1 MRCAGWSIAFALW
14 ALILLGAPAR
24 GEGMQ
29 DGGEAVESPSEP
41 KWHAV
46 RAPDGDRDAVT
57 ARLYGALLYTKV
69 SVDFSEA
76 PAREALGTLRAALG
90 VPLIG
95 RFRDDRLGYGIDPAT
110 PITLHVSKAPAL
122 DVLEEISAQ
131 CARDAGECTWQIR
144 KGFIEFG
151 TKRRLSVPAAREAR
165 TYYIA
170 DVIMDIPRLGGEE
183 DQPRATER
191 RRREEVA
198 LDLIGEIVE
207 NIEPDAWDYGQVD
220 YYEPEDL
227 AVRYEIDPERPKGDE
242 GGETRAGSGADPGAG
257 SAGARDP
264 LPPRRYV
271 APRKPAI
278 IRYWRDV
285 LIIHAPDYIHRQ
297 IGGYPEP
304 IPPAGAEPTSGNAVG
319 PDAG

>member
-1 MRCAGWSIAFALW
+1 MKCAGWPVAFALW
-14 ALILLGAPAR
+14 ALILLGSPAPGA
-24 GEGMQ
+24 GMQ
-29 DGGEAVESPSEP
+29 EGGEAVESPSSEP
-41 KWHAV
+41 KWRAV

-57 ARLYGALLYTKV
+57 ARLYGALLYTKI

-76 PAREALGTLRAALG
+76 PAREAIGALRAAVG

-95 RFRDDRLGYGIDPAT
+95 RFRDDRPGYGVDPAT
-110 PITLHVSKAPAL
+110 PITLHVSEAPAL
-122 DVLEEISAQ
+122 DVLEEIGAQ

-151 TKRRLSVPAAREAR
+151 TKRRLSVPAASEAR

-170 DVIMDIPRLGGEE
+170 DVIMDIPRSGGEE
-183 DQPRATER
+183 DQPGVAER

-220 YYEPEDL
+220 YYDPEDL
-227 AVRYEIDPERPKGDE
+227 AVRYEIGSGERKDDE
-242 GGETRAGSGADPGAG
+242 GAEAGAAPGA
-257 SAGARDP
+257 APAEARDAAV
-264 LPPRRYV
+264 PRRYV
-271 APRKPAI
+271 SPRKIAI

-304 IPPAGAEPTSGNAVG
+304 IPPPGAEPA
-319 PDAG
+319 AGQ

>member
-29 DGGEAVESPSEP
+29 GGGEAVESPSEP

-46 RAPDGDRDAVT
+46 RAPDADRDAVT

-69 SVDFSEA
+69 SVDFNEM
-76 PAREALGTLRAALG
+76 PAREAIGVLHAALG
-90 VPLIG
+90 VPLTG
-95 RFRDDRLGYGIDPAT
+95 RFDDDRPGHGIDPTT
-110 PITLHVSKAPAL
+110 PITLHVSEAPAL

-131 CARDAGECTWQIR
+131 CAHDVGECTWQIR

-170 DVIMDIPRLGGEE
+170 DVIIDIPRPGGEE
-183 DQPRATER
+183 DQPRVAER

-207 NIEPDAWDYGQVD
+207 NIEPDTWDYGQID

-227 AVRYEIDPERPKGDE
+227 AMRYEIGSGERKDE
-242 GGETRAGSGADPGAG
+242 KGGEAGPAPGAAPG
-257 SAGARDP
+257 PPGAEPTEARDAA
-264 LPPRRYV
+264 PPRRYV
-271 APRKPAI
+271 SPRKIAI

-304 IPPAGAEPTSGNAVG
+304 IPPPGAEPA
-319 PDAG
+319 AGQ